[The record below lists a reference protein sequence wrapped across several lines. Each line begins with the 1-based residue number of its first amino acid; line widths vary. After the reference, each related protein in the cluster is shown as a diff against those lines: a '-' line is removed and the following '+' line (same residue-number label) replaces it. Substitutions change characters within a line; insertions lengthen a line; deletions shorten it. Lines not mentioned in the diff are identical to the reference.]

1 MKTQQIIIIGNG
13 IAGITCARNIRK
25 HSNDDITVISSE
37 TEHFYSRTALM
48 YIYMGH
54 LRYQD
59 TKPYED
65 WFWEKNRIKLVKDHV
80 TSIDVKSK
88 QLSLQTGSTVGY
100 DKLVIATGSRSN
112 KPTFKGIDLKGVQG
126 LYGMQDLEAMFE
138 NTKDIKRGV
147 IVGGGLIGI
156 EMAEMLLSKNIQ
168 VTFLIREPLFWNKVL
183 PNEEA
188 ALVTRHIKEHHID
201 LRLSTEL
208 KEIRGGEDGKV
219 TSVITSK
226 EDEIE
231 CGFVGITV
239 GVSPNISFLQDS
251 GIETDRGVLVNEY
264 FETNIPDVYAIG
276 DCAQISNPAAGRKA
290 IEQVWYT
297 GRIHGETLAQ
307 TLVGK
312 KTGYNPGPWFNS
324 AKFFDVEYQTY
335 GKVDATPNSEEATF
349 YWEHPDGKVCFR
361 AVYNKEDETIIGF
374 NALGMRL
381 DHRLCDRWLQE
392 KKSVDDVMANLY
404 QLNFDPEFYDKH
416 EKLILSSYN
425 QQRGKNIKSKRKR
438 SFLSFSR

>member
-1 MKTQQIIIIGNG
+1 MHILIIGNG
-13 IAGITCARNIRK
+13 ISGITCARNIRK

-80 TSIDVKSK
+80 TSIDVNSK
-88 QLSLQTGSTVGY
+88 ELSLQTGSTVRY
-100 DKLVIATGSRSN
+100 DKLVMATGSKSN
-112 KPTFKGIDLKGVQG
+112 KPPFKGIDLQGVQG

-138 NTKDIKRGV
+138 YTKGIKRGV

-156 EMAEMLLSKNIQ
+156 EMAEMLLSKNIH
-168 VTFLIREPLFWNKVL
+168 VSFLVREPLFWNKVL
-183 PNEEA
+183 PGEEA
-188 ALVTRHIKEHHID
+188 ALVTRHIKEHHLD

-208 KEIRGGEDGKV
+208 KEIIGGEDGKV
-219 TSVITSK
+219 QRVVTSK
-226 EDEIE
+226 GDEIE
-231 CGFVGITV
+231 CQFVGITV
-239 GVSPNISFLQDS
+239 GVSPNISFLKDY
-251 GIETDRGVLVNEY
+251 GIETDRGILVNEY

-276 DCAQISNPAAGRKA
+276 DCAQYRNPIAGRKA

-307 TLVGK
+307 TLIGK
-312 KTGYNPGPWFNS
+312 KTAYNPGPWFNS

-335 GKVDATPNSEEATF
+335 GKVDATPNSEENSF

-361 AVYNKEDETIIGF
+361 VVYGKEDETVIGF
-374 NALGMRL
+374 NSLGMRL
-381 DHRLCDRWLQE
+381 DHNLCDRWLQE
-392 KKSVDDVMANLY
+392 KKPIDDVMAHLY
-404 QLNFDPEFYDKH
+404 QLNFDPEFFDKH
-416 EKLILSSYN
+416 ENSIMSSYN
-425 QQRGKNIKSKRKR
+425 QQTGKNIKSKRKKR
-438 SFLSFSR
+438 FALFNW

>member
-1 MKTQQIIIIGNG
+1 MHILIIGNG
-13 IAGITCARNIRK
+13 ISGITCARNIRK
-25 HSNDDITVISSE
+25 HSNDAITVISSE

-80 TSIDVKSK
+80 TSLDVDSK
-88 QLSLQTGSTVGY
+88 QLSLQTGSTVRY
-100 DKLVIATGSRSN
+100 DKLVMATGSKSN
-112 KPTFKGIDLKGVQG
+112 KPPFKGIDLQGVQG

-138 NTKDIKRGV
+138 YTKGIKRGV

-156 EMAEMLLSKNIQ
+156 EMAEMLLSKNIH
-168 VTFLIREPLFWNKVL
+168 VSFLVREPLFWNKVL
-183 PNEEA
+183 PGEEA
-188 ALVTRHIKEHHID
+188 ALVTRHIKEHHLD

-208 KEIRGGEDGKV
+208 KEIIGGEDGKV
-219 TSVITSK
+219 QRVVTSK
-226 EDEIE
+226 GDEIE
-231 CGFVGITV
+231 CQFVGITV
-239 GVSPNISFLQDS
+239 GVSPNISFLKDS
-251 GIETDRGVLVNEY
+251 GIETDRGILVNEY

-276 DCAQISNPAAGRKA
+276 DCAQYRNPIAGRKA

-307 TLVGK
+307 TLIGK
-312 KTGYNPGPWFNS
+312 KTAYNPGPWFNS

-335 GKVDATPNSEEATF
+335 GKVDATPNSEENSF

-361 AVYNKEDETIIGF
+361 VVYGKEDETVIGF
-374 NALGMRL
+374 NSLGMRL
-381 DHRLCDRWLQE
+381 DHNLCDRWLQE
-392 KKSVDDVMANLY
+392 KKPIDDVMAHLY
-404 QLNFDPEFYDKH
+404 QLNFDPEFFDKH
-416 EKLILSSYN
+416 ENSIMSSYN
-425 QQRGKNIKSKRKR
+425 QQTAKNIKSKRKKR
-438 SFLSFSR
+438 FALFNW

>member
-1 MKTQQIIIIGNG
+1 MHILIIGNG
-13 IAGITCARNIRK
+13 ISGITCARNIRK
-25 HSNDDITVISSE
+25 HSNDAITVISSE

-80 TSIDVKSK
+80 TSIDVNSK
-88 QLSLQTGSTVGY
+88 ELSLQTGSTVRY
-100 DKLVIATGSRSN
+100 DKLVIATGSKSN
-112 KPTFKGIDLKGVQG
+112 KPPFKGIDLQGVQG

-138 NTKDIKRGV
+138 YTKGIKRGV

-156 EMAEMLLSKNIQ
+156 EMAEMLLSKNIH
-168 VTFLIREPLFWNKVL
+168 VSFLVREPLFWNKVL
-183 PNEEA
+183 PGEEA
-188 ALVTRHIKEHHID
+188 ALVTRHIKEHHLD

-208 KEIRGGEDGKV
+208 KEIIGGEDGKV
-219 TSVITSK
+219 QRVVTSK
-226 EDEIE
+226 GDEIE
-231 CGFVGITV
+231 CQFVGITV
-239 GVSPNISFLQDS
+239 GVSPNISFLKDS
-251 GIETDRGVLVNEY
+251 GIETDRGILVNEY

-276 DCAQISNPAAGRKA
+276 DCAQYRNPIAGRKA

-307 TLVGK
+307 TLIGK
-312 KTGYNPGPWFNS
+312 KTAYNPGPWFNS

-335 GKVDATPNSEEATF
+335 GKVDATPNSEEHSF

-361 AVYNKEDETIIGF
+361 VVYGKEDETVIGF
-374 NALGMRL
+374 NSLGMRL
-381 DHRLCDRWLQE
+381 DHNLCDRWLQE
-392 KKSVDDVMANLY
+392 KKPIDDVMAHLY
-404 QLNFDPEFYDKH
+404 QLNFDPEFFGKH
-416 EKLILSSYN
+416 ENSILSSYN
-425 QQRGKNIKSKRKR
+425 QQTGKNIKSKRKKR
-438 SFLSFSR
+438 FALFNW

>member
-1 MKTQQIIIIGNG
+1 MHILIIGNG
-13 IAGITCARNIRK
+13 ISGITCARNIRK

-80 TSIDVKSK
+80 TSIDVNSK
-88 QLSLQTGSTVGY
+88 ELSLQTGSTVRY
-100 DKLVIATGSRSN
+100 DKLVIATGSKSN
-112 KPTFKGIDLKGVQG
+112 KPPFKGIDLQGVQG

-138 NTKDIKRGV
+138 YTKGIKRGV

-156 EMAEMLLSKNIQ
+156 EMAEMLLSKNIH
-168 VTFLIREPLFWNKVL
+168 VSFLVREPLFWNKVL
-183 PNEEA
+183 PGEEA
-188 ALVTRHIKEHHID
+188 ALVTRHIKEHHLD

-208 KEIRGGEDGKV
+208 KEIIGGEDGKV
-219 TSVITSK
+219 QRVVTSK
-226 EDEIE
+226 GDEIE
-231 CGFVGITV
+231 CQFVGITV
-239 GVSPNISFLQDS
+239 GVSPNISFLKDY
-251 GIETDRGVLVNEY
+251 GIETDRGILVNEY

-276 DCAQISNPAAGRKA
+276 DCAQYRNPIAGRKA

-312 KTGYNPGPWFNS
+312 KTAYNPGPWFNS

-335 GKVDATPNSEEATF
+335 GKVDATPNSEEHSF

-361 AVYNKEDETIIGF
+361 VVYGKEDETVIGF
-374 NALGMRL
+374 NSLGMRL
-381 DHRLCDRWLQE
+381 DHNLCDRWLQE
-392 KKSVDDVMANLY
+392 KKPIDDVMAHLY
-404 QLNFDPEFYDKH
+404 QLNFDPEFFDKH
-416 EKLILSSYN
+416 ENSIMSSYN
-425 QQRGKNIKSKRKR
+425 QQTGKNIKSKRKKR
-438 SFLSFSR
+438 FALFNW

>member
-80 TSIDVKSK
+80 TSIDVNSK

-112 KPTFKGIDLKGVQG
+112 KPPFKGIDLKGVQG

-168 VTFLIREPLFWNKVL
+168 VTFLVREPLFWNKVL

-297 GRIHGETLAQ
+297 GRIHGKHWPRPL
-307 TLVGK
+307 LGK
-312 KTGYNPGPWFNS
+312 RQATTPGPWFNS

-425 QQRGKNIKSKRKR
+425 QQTGKNIKSKRKR